1 MAAVVRRLHR
11 SSHASCTRLLR
22 TTTSATTSG
31 GACLPAQESLPYCC
45 NRDDEETASA
55 ASGSLRPSESRFMSS
70 VNWGSFAIGRGF
82 GAQSRGRYVS
92 GFAQHW
98 SVRHASTEAAATG
111 LHFVEADTGDTVVQ
125 ADVAAGGVDQVISA
139 GTSSLGEVAAAAADC
154 SAPTAALQ
162 HLIDFVHTQAGL
174 PWWLSIAAT
183 TVAIRVMVLPVLIFQ
198 MKATARLSLMRP
210 ELERITNTI
219 KESGYDPKVTEV
231 NQKRMKELF
240 ALHKTNPFMPLMGA
254 FVQAPLFISF
264 FFAIRNM
271 AEKVP
276 SFKEGGALWFTDL
289 TTADPYFILPVM
301 SGLFTLATIELGAMD
316 GMQGQPMIGKMKMFF
331 RGFAVLIVPLTAT
344 FPKALFC
351 YWLTTNMCSL
361 IQTTVLRQPAVKRAV
376 GIPDT
381 AHLAAPVTPAAMA
394 NAVTLGSPPK
404 RSRKKSKR

>member
-1 MAAVVRRLHR
+1 MAALVRRLHR
-11 SSHASCTRLLR
+11 TSHASRYLR
-22 TTTSATTSG
+22 TSTSG
-31 GACLPAQESLPYCC
+31 ASLPTQENLPYFSG
-45 NRDDEETASA
+45 RDKDDEETASA
-55 ASGSLRPSESRFMSS
+55 SSRSLRASESTSMSS
-70 VNWGSFAIGRGF
+70 VNWGNYAIGRGF
-82 GAQSRGRYVS
+82 GSQSRGRYGS
-92 GFAQHW
+92 GFVQHW
-98 SVRHASTEAAATG
+98 SVRYASTEAAATG
-111 LHFVEADTGDTVVQ
+111 LHFVEAETGDTVQ
-125 ADVAAGGVDQVISA
+125 ADVAGGMDQVVSDQVMSA
-139 GTSSLGEVAAAAADC
+139 GTSSLGEVAAATADC

-162 HLIDFVHTQAGL
+162 HLIDYVHTQGGL

-183 TVAIRVMVLPVLIFQ
+183 TVAIRLTVLPVLIWQ
-198 MKATARLSLMRP
+198 MKATARLTVMRP
-210 ELERITNTI
+210 ELERITNAI
-219 KESGYDPKVTEV
+219 KESGYDPKVTEA

-240 ALHKTNPFMPLMGA
+240 AQHKTNPFMPLMGA

-289 TTADPYFILPVM
+289 TTADPYYILPVM

-376 GIPDT
+376 GIPET
-381 AHLAAPVTPAAMA
+381 AHLAAPVTPAALA
-394 NAVTLGSPPK
+394 NAVTLNSPPK
-404 RSRKKSKR
+404 RSGKKSKR